1 MVGCLYCAQYG
12 TDRPSAE
19 SHVCLYSLRNGGR
32 LFNHLEPQ
40 HCHLEEQD
48 LFNVLM
54 MVWWLKKWTTW
65 RRAHWKYSTP
75 ADGGKASSIN
85 VTYTG
90 HRLCHK
96 NRASE
101 SKDGHL
107 LKATKYRIMNDT
119 DPDDKLSGG
128 KNCRYEQENEV
139 YHLTLQLGWGSQG
152 D

>member
-1 MVGCLYCAQYG
+1 MIKELNYVAQG
-12 TDRPSAE
+12 TLKAF
-19 SHVCLYSLRNGGR
+19 YTGR
-32 LFNHLEPQ
+32 
-40 HCHLEEQD
+40 
-48 LFNVLM
+48 
-54 MVWWLKKWTTW
+54 
-65 RRAHWKYSTP
+65 R
-75 ADGGKASSIN
+75 GKASSIN

-139 YHLTLQLGWGSQG
+139 CHLTLQLGWGSQG